1 MHRSR
6 FVTCFWRI
14 PACAVLLCRQ
24 NVVSVVSGRTQTG
37 VTKMAQWRHSHRV
50 FGLYR
55 FLDYYPVLHG
65 LCNREQQPYAL
76 PSHLAT
82 GLSHHLRDFAVG
94 DSRRCRRKRP
104 AGDAHFRLLSP
115 VPFGSRRCGVRI
127 VSLAQ
132 GSISAMA
139 MFQQQPAQLT
149 QLTIVIDN

>member
-1 MHRSR
+1 MLFGAFLLALCFYVARTWLRWLRAETKLVPPKWRS
-6 FVTCFWRI
+6 
-14 PACAVLLCRQ
+14 
-24 NVVSVVSGRTQTG
+24 G
-37 VTKMAQWRHSHRV
+37 VTT
-50 FGLYR
+50 FGFSACTVSLTTILFFMVYATVSSS
-55 FLDYYPVLHG
+55 LT
-65 LCNREQQPYAL
+65 PY